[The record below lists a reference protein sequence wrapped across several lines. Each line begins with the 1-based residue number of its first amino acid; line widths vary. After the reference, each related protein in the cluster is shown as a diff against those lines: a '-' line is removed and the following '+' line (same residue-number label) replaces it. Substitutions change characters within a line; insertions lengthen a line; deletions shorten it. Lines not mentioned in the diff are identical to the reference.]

1 VQYPGSAGYPTFD
14 EWRAL
19 NTSVSGRLL
28 KFSNPGKVCYGSEY
42 DKAACSTYKVQFNN
56 ATYVGE
62 NPFLTNWP
70 QYAGNPC
77 PPPPPNVTTAGRAD
91 ECSAGR
97 YPDYVVAATNA
108 EDVSAALKWASKTG
122 VRVVI
127 KNTGHDFL
135 GRFVTSNPLLC
146 DNKTDW
152 FIIEML
158 VTDRLVYGH
167 DTLQDPNGL
176 KSGMEQSRAMT
187 SPENGKAMQ
196 SPTDLAIHGDR

>member
-1 VQYPGSAGYPTFD
+1 VQYPGSAGYPTLD

-28 KFSNPGKVCYGSEY
+28 KFSNPGKVCYGSDF
-42 DKAACSTYKVQFNN
+42 DKAACSKYKVQFNN

-77 PPPPPNVTTAGRAD
+77 PPPSENVTTAGKPD
-91 ECSAGR
+91 ECSSGR

-108 EDVSAALKWASKTG
+108 EDVSAALKWASKAG
-122 VRVVI
+122 VRVII

-135 GRFVTSNPLLC
+135 GRFVVPYSLTC
-146 DNKTDW
+146 DDKTEW
-152 FIIEML
+152 SILETL
-158 VTDRLVYGH
+158 VTDPSVYGR
-167 DTLQDPNGL
+167 DISQDPNGM
-176 KSGMEQSRAMT
+176 KSGPVRSLAMT
-187 SPENGKAMQ
+187 SPESGKEMQ
-196 SPTDLAIHGDR
+196 SP